1 MVDVIGRAK
10 VIVEGDVDSASIN
23 RAGGKIGD
31 TLKRTAVIGGAALG
45 TLAVAGYKAFQA
57 FETAEAQSRK
67 LNQVLANMGQS
78 DAGPKVAKLADEL
91 SRLTAVDDE
100 VIQQGQTVLATF
112 SQVAESAGQTGG
124 VFERATIA
132 AVDLAAT
139 GFGTVESA
147 SVMLGKALQDPEKG
161 ISALGRAGVTF
172 TESQKELIKSLV
184 DTGEMGKAQ
193 AIILGEVEKQVGG
206 TAEATKTESESIRI
220 AFGEL
225 QESAGHLIAEL
236 GGEGGKGGG
245 LSGAI
250 YGVADAL
257 NETAESEAWGSLG
270 ENLRGTSGDVKDLGS
285 GLFDLDVQIGKAILS
300 IPGFGDALLGIA
312 APVTSTIGVL
322 SKLVGKIQ
330 DAVEWFQRLNAAT
343 PGNTLSATAADREFE
358 LRAVGGPA
366 SGLTWVGE
374 RGPELLNLPNG
385 SYVHSN
391 ANSEQMVSGSGGNV
405 FNITTTGTVDD
416 IVREL
421 DWWARFGLVTANA

>member
-1 MVDVIGRAK
+1 
-10 VIVEGDVDSASIN
+10 
-23 RAGGKIGD
+23 
-31 TLKRTAVIGGAALG
+31 
-45 TLAVAGYKAFQA
+45 
-57 FETAEAQSRK
+57 
-67 LNQVLANMGQS
+67 
-78 DAGPKVAKLADEL
+78 
-91 SRLTAVDDE
+91 
-100 VIQQGQTVLATF
+100 VLATF

-147 SVMLGKALQDPEKG
+147 SVMLGKALQAPEEG